1 MDPFSVG
8 SLIMRMDRFYNT
20 STSTAE
26 IPREFPNSITG
37 WLDGSH
43 VYGSSNATSEWLR
56 ANEGG
61 KLKTYD
67 GFNGEFLPLA
77 DDDDDSTPP
86 VSFASFSPSKRYVA
100 GDPRANEHAAL
111 TAMHVLFV
119 REHNRIADEIT
130 SSNPAM
136 LDEEVFQLARKINTA
151 QMQYITYYEY
161 LPSLGVIL
169 PEYTGFDPSVDPR
182 ISNSFATL
190 AFRMGHSQITES
202 TLRLDTE
209 YRDFYLGNISMAD
222 GFWNP
227 DRLNSEGGI
236 APILGEQQ

>member
-1 MDPFSVG
+1 MV
-8 SLIMRMDRFYNT
+8 T
-20 STSTAE
+20 
-26 IPREFPNSITG
+26 
-37 WLDGSH
+37 
-43 VYGSSNATSEWLR
+43 

-136 LDEEVFQLARKINTA
+136 LDEEVFNLQGR
-151 QMQYITYYEY
+151 
-161 LPSLGVIL
+161 
-169 PEYTGFDPSVDPR
+169 
-182 ISNSFATL
+182 
-190 AFRMGHSQITES
+190 
-202 TLRLDTE
+202 
-209 YRDFYLGNISMAD
+209 
-222 GFWNP
+222 
-227 DRLNSEGGI
+227 
-236 APILGEQQ
+236 